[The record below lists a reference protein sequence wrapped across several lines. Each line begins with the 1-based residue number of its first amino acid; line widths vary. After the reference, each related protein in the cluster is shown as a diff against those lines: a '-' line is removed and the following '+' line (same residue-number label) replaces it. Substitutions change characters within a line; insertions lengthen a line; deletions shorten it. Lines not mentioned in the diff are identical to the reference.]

1 MTGQQ
6 SATGQPASAATRQAG
21 QLAQQSDLQA
31 ATPATVSTQSSPA
44 ARKTLCDIRQLA
56 PALHRALGLVL
67 LTLAVWLCWSG
78 TLSLYRA
85 ELDGWLD
92 PQLRPA
98 MQAGALQLTGQ
109 VSAQVS
115 AGASA
120 QSSEPSSGQSYQQSF
135 AQPSAQLSGQPP
147 AQLGAEPF
155 AQLAAQ
161 SSETDAEQTE
171 AEQKQAEQTESGQ
184 IEADPF
190 RARPFQAK
198 QLQAALHFIS
208 SLRVAAA
215 PEVISAAA
223 PTAERHT
230 ASAPLAAIYLEFASS
245 AKPYLTVHLREEGSW
260 QLQRL
265 VLSMPTGNDGGA
277 AGTAAFPA
285 GADAVVPGVA
295 ATPEVQVR
303 LLRGPEPAA
312 TGSAPQAV
320 GSWFFSLHYQL
331 LGLLGHYGL
340 WLTTAVAA
348 LLLWLTLSGLL
359 LCWQQRRRWF
369 FAAGAGKTQR
379 LLRWH
384 LLAGLLVSPWL
395 LWFCG
400 SALFTQLGQ
409 WQPGLVEQAGLTR
422 AAYYAQLF
430 PAPAAV
436 SDLAAAASA
445 NKTATKPATLAAL
458 ARAAQLALQQARWP
472 VAKLQLELSSGRL
485 LLTQHAASQLQQ
497 PPYQLQQQTFDAG
510 GQPLAQA
517 PYPTDAP
524 WQLRNSLYALHQ
536 AVFAGPGLRALL
548 FAGGCLTVIMLLL
561 ASESF
566 ARRYASQAQ
575 CGSHHGGRHY
585 GGRHFGG
592 RHFGGL
598 WLLRILT
605 SGFVLASL
613 LLLALRTACWLSE
626 LSTTGLFAVCWGL
639 VSILLGIGGRFVAN
653 KSGGN

>member
-31 ATPATVSTQSSPA
+31 ATPATASTQFSPA
-44 ARKTLCDIRQLA
+44 ARKTLRDIRQLA

-109 VSAQVS
+109 LSAQVS

-120 QSSEPSSGQSYQQSF
+120 QSSEPSSGQSYQQS
-135 AQPSAQLSGQPP
+135 SAQLSGQPP

-161 SSETDAEQTE
+161 SGETEAEQTE
-171 AEQKQAEQTESGQ
+171 AEQKQAEQIESGQ
-184 IEADPF
+184 IEADPLQ
-190 RARPFQAK
+190 ARPFQAK

-208 SLRVAAA
+208 SQRVAAA

-223 PTAERHT
+223 PTAERHS

-277 AGTAAFPA
+277 AGTAAFLA
-285 GADAVVPGVA
+285 DADAVVPGVA

-369 FAAGAGKTQR
+369 FAAGAGKVQR

-436 SDLAAAASA
+436 SA

-458 ARAAQLALQQARWP
+458 AAAAQLALQQARWP
-472 VAKLQLELSSGRL
+472 VAKLQLELSSGRV

-510 GQPLAQA
+510 GQSLAQA

-566 ARRYASQAQ
+566 VRRYASQAQ
-575 CGSHHGGRHY
+575 CGRHFGGRH
-585 GGRHFGG
+585 HGG

-613 LLLALRTACWLSE
+613 LLLALRTACWLPE

-639 VSILLGIGGRFVAN
+639 VSVLQGIGGHFVAN